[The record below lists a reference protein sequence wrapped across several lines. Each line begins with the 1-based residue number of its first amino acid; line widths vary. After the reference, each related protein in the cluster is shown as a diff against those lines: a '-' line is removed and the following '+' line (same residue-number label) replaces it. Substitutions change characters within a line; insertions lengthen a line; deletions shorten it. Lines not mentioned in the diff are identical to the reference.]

1 MELTGINVEL
11 VDQPRPLPASHDLHL
26 GLLRVQSITRPEQ
39 TPWATQKSQ
48 VIWSYHIK
56 LLNNHSLA
64 SDVVTLPSQGGM
76 KQGRCPLRE

>member
-11 VDQPRPLPASHDLHL
+11 VDQPLPLLANHDLHL
-26 GLLRVQSITRPEQ
+26 GLLLGQSITRPEQ
-39 TPWATQKSQ
+39 TPWAAQESQ

>member
-26 GLLRVQSITRPEQ
+26 GLLRGQSITWPEQ

-48 VIWSYHIK
+48 VIWSYLELVQPAIVSCHRLT
-56 LLNNHSLA
+56 LLA
-64 SDVVTLPSQGGM
+64 PQGVRG
-76 KQGRCPLRE
+76 GGGGA

>member
-26 GLLRVQSITRPEQ
+26 GLLRGQSITRPEQ

-48 VIWSYHIK
+48 VIWSY
-56 LLNNHSLA
+56 LEL
-64 SDVVTLPSQGGM
+64 VQPSIVSCHGLTHHAPQGVWG
-76 KQGRCPLRE
+76 GGGGA